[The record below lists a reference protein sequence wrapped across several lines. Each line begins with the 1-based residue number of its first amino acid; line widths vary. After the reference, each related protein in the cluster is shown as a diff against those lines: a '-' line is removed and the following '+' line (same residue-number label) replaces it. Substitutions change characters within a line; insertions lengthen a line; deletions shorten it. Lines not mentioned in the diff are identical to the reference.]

1 MVGKS
6 AFAFMILA
14 AWSALAADATLSDR
28 TYGTWRNPK
37 NSVHIEAQSCGDK
50 ICGVVV
56 WASEKAKADAKRGG
70 TDKLIGQQLF
80 QDFEERKDGRW
91 KGKVFVPDINKTFH
105 GTVTVIDP
113 DTLEGKGC
121 LLGGIGC
128 KSQVWTRLK

>member
-1 MVGKS
+1 MAGKS

-14 AWSALAADATLSDR
+14 ASPVLAADATLADR

-37 NSVHIEAQSCGDK
+37 DSVHIEARSCGDRM
-50 ICGVVV
+50 CGVVV
-56 WASEKAKADAKRGG
+56 WANDKAKADARRGG
-70 TDKLIGQQLF
+70 TDNLIGQQLF
-80 QDFEERKDGRW
+80 QDFEEREDGRW

-121 LLGGIGC
+121 LIGGIGC